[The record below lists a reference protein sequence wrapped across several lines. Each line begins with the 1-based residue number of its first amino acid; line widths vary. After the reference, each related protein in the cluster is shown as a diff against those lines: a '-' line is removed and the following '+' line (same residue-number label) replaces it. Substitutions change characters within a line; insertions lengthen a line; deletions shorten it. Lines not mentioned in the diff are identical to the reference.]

1 MRSRTLKISNRS
13 CGGGGGGGGSGGG
26 RGAAAS
32 GASGYLTP
40 VSE

>member
-13 CGGGGGGGGSGGG
+13 CGGDGGG